1 MPPKKSKVYRI
12 PQTKLLKVNEG
23 VGFEFDLGGDKRLG
37 FVIRTSEGLRAY
49 VNECRHIAI
58 PLDLGDAD
66 FLTTDFKFI
75 FCRNHGAMYS
85 PLDGKCQGG
94 PCNGKSLYSLEVRE
108 EGTDIFVTV
117 PHTLPARGE

>member
-12 PQTKLLKVNEG
+12 PKSKLLKVNQA
-23 VGFEFDLGGDKRLG
+23 VGFEFDLKKDKRLG
-37 FVIRTSEGLRAY
+37 FVIRTPDGLRAY
-49 VNECRHIAI
+49 VNECRHIPI
-58 PLDLGDAD
+58 PLDGGDAD
-66 FLTTDFKFI
+66 FLTMDSKFI

-94 PCNGKSLYSLEVRE
+94 PCDGKSLHPLEVRE
-108 EGTDIFVTV
+108 EGTDIFVTI